1 MAANLKGIGAKLY
14 YNSATFGSPTWV
26 HLSIV
31 RDATMNRKATSA
43 DVLTRSTRAMRKVP
57 TTFDISVSGSWLAD
71 VDDTGYLVVRTAF
84 LAGSTLDIMAL
95 TGSSTNN
102 GEEGWRFEAMVED
115 MTQDQGAQN
124 VMYENFALYPHAE
137 STQVIQTV
145 LVASGA
151 PVFTTFA

>member
-1 MAANLKGIGAKLY
+1 MATNLKGIGAKLY

-26 HLSIV
+26 PLSIV
-31 RDATMNRKATSA
+31 RDVTMNRKAVTA

-57 TTFDISVSGSWLAD
+57 TTFDISITGSWLAD
-71 VDDTGYLVVRTAF
+71 VDDTGYLVMRTAF
-84 LAGSTLDIMAL
+84 LAGTTIDVMCL
-95 TGSSTNN
+95 TGVSTNN
-102 GEEGWRFEAMVED
+102 GEEGWRYEALIAD

-124 VMYENFALYPHAE
+124 VMYENFELWPHAE

-151 PVFTTFA
+151 PVYTTFA

>member
-1 MAANLKGIGAKLY
+1 MATNLKGIGAKLY

-26 HLSIV
+26 ALTIV
-31 RDATMNRKATSA
+31 RDVTMNRKATLA

-57 TTFDISVSGSWLAD
+57 TMFDISISGSWPAD

-84 LAGSTLDIMAL
+84 LAGSTLDVMCL
-95 TGSSTNN
+95 TGVSTNN
-102 GEEGWRFEAMVED
+102 GEEGWRFEAVIAD

-124 VMYENFALYPHAE
+124 VMYENFELHPHAE

-145 LVASGA
+145 LVAAGA
-151 PVFTTFA
+151 PVYTTFA

>member
-1 MAANLKGIGAKLY
+1 MATNLKGIGAKLY

-26 HLSIV
+26 ALTIV
-31 RDATMNRKATSA
+31 RDVTMNRKATTA

-57 TTFDISVSGSWLAD
+57 TTFDISITGSWLAD

-84 LAGSTLDIMAL
+84 LAGSTLDVMCL
-95 TGSSTNN
+95 TGVSTNN
-102 GEEGWRFEAMVED
+102 GEEGWRYEALVAD

-124 VMYENFALYPHAE
+124 VMYENFELWPHAE

-145 LVASGA
+145 LVAAGA